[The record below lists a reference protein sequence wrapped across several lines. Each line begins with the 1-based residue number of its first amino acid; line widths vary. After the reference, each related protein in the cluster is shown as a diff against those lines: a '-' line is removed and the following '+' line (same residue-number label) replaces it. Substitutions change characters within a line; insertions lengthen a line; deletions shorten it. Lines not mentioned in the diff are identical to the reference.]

1 MNSNH
6 RPATITAIVF
16 VLSGSAALIFETA
29 WFRIVGLT
37 LGSSVWSA
45 AAVLMAFMTGLGIG
59 NLLVAAYGHHIR
71 RPFVWYAVAEIL
83 IGVFGLAS
91 VVILPS
97 LSPAI
102 ARGLATLISDP
113 TVLNGARFCIAFV
126 IFLVPAIAMGATL
139 PILQKGLF
147 QYNKSFAKSLAHL
160 YGWNTIGAVSGAIL
174 SEFLLIE
181 YLGITGA
188 SAIACAFNLIAA
200 IILFKQ
206 FEDAKPEAAES
217 MPQALSSTIYR
228 LRYSLAPPFLTGL
241 VLLALEV
248 IWFRYL
254 LLTQN
259 SSSAIFAIMLAVVLA
274 GIGMGGLIVSRLK
287 LSDVDLDKLLFRL
300 CLLSTV
306 VAVVSFY
313 LFALMYS
320 NFFNRLYGNSGLLI
334 LEGIILMLPSCIL
347 SGMLFPLFGE
357 KLHRKIGGTTS
368 PSGSLTFANT
378 LGSAIGTGLATFVL
392 LPLLGIEYSIL
403 ALSLV
408 YVLVAFIVVLN
419 SETLWRTR
427 SNFLAPVGTMAL
439 VLVLFPYGTLA
450 KSYEIFS
457 DTIFPDEKLVAVKE
471 GVNETLQYY
480 RKDKFDRPVQFRL
493 VTNGHSMSG
502 TNFPAQR
509 YMRMFV
515 YMPYLLHEEI
525 NSVLQISYGVGVTA
539 EAVVSLPDLKQFDVV
554 DISRDVLS
562 MSEIIHDSSGI
573 YPQQDPRTRVHV
585 EDGRFFLQTTS
596 NTYDLI
602 TAEPPPPKNAGV
614 VNLYSQEY
622 FELIRSRLNQG
633 GIVSYWLPT
642 HTLHDEDTLAI
653 IKAFCNAFADCSLW
667 TSIGLEFM
675 MIGSKGGIDPMAVET
690 MQTRW
695 SGAVAAEMR
704 NIGLEHPEQL
714 GAMFLADQLLLEALA
729 TDAQPVVDNFPQRIS
744 HDMVGVALPSELES
758 FLITLDRRKQAY
770 LESDYVRSIFPQAYI
785 DASLEYFLP
794 ESIIVNLTLPRSWGF
809 QAPWAETLAYA
820 LAETDLVVLPIL
832 ILGSNPA
839 RQKLLEHVTELSSVE
854 HYETAIIEAVST
866 RDYEHATSLLGYFLS
881 NTKGAPKALERYAAM
896 YYLSKGLAGTLRE
909 QDLALYKV
917 NANFQVSA
925 GFVEWMRRDFL
936 NKDASQASLQ
946 KPN

>member
-1 MNSNH
+1 M
-6 RPATITAIVF
+6 
-16 VLSGSAALIFETA
+16 
-29 WFRIVGLT
+29 
-37 LGSSVWSA
+37 
-45 AAVLMAFMTGLGIG
+45 LMAFMTGLGIG
-59 NLLVAAYGHHIR
+59 NLLVTAYGHHVR
-71 RPFVWYAVAEIL
+71 RPFAWYAVAEIL
-83 IGVFGLAS
+83 IGVFGMMS

-113 TVLNGARFCIAFV
+113 TVLNGARFCIAFA
-126 IFLVPAIAMGATL
+126 IFLLPAIAMGATL

-147 QYNKSFAKSLAHL
+147 QYNKSFAGSLAHL
-160 YGWNTIGAVSGAIL
+160 YGWNTIGAVAGALL

-188 SAIACAFNLIAA
+188 AAVACAFNLAA
-200 IILFKQ
+200 ALILFTQ
-206 FEDAKPEAAES
+206 FKDTKPEVAES
-217 MPQALSSTIYR
+217 MPQALSATIYR
-228 LRYSLAPPFLTGL
+228 LRYSLVPPFLTGL

-274 GIGMGGLIVSRLK
+274 GIGIGGLIVSRLK
-287 LSDVDLDKLLFRL
+287 LSEVDLDKLLFRL

-306 VAVVSFY
+306 VTVICFY
-313 LFALMYS
+313 LFALLYS

-334 LEGIILMLPSCIL
+334 LEGIVLMLPSCIL

-378 LGSAIGTGLATFVL
+378 LGSAIGTGLATFLL
-392 LPLLGIEYSIL
+392 LPLLGVEYAIL

-408 YVLVAFIVVLN
+408 YILVAFIVVLN
-419 SETLWRTR
+419 SDALWQTK
-427 SNFLAPVGTMAL
+427 SNFLAPAATMAL

-457 DTIFPDEKLVAVKE
+457 DTLFPEERLVALKE

-480 RKDKFDRPVQFRL
+480 RQDKFDTPVEFRL

-539 EAVVSLPDLKQFDVV
+539 EAVVSLPDMKHFDIV
-554 DISRDVLS
+554 DISQDVLS
-562 MSEIIHDSSGI
+562 MSEIIHDSSGV
-573 YPQQDPRTRVHV
+573 YPQQDPRTQVHV
-585 EDGRFFLQTTS
+585 EDGRFFLQTTG

-622 FELIRSRLNQG
+622 FELIHSRLNEG
-633 GIVSYWLPT
+633 GIVSYWLPA
-642 HTLHDEDTLAI
+642 HTLHDGDTLAI

-675 MIGSKGGIDPMAVET
+675 MIGSKGGIDPGAVET
-690 MQTRW
+690 MEARW
-695 SGAVAAEMR
+695 SGTVAAEMR
-704 NIGLEHPEQL
+704 SIGLEHPEQL
-714 GAMFLADQLLLEALA
+714 GAMFLADQPLLEAL
-729 TDAQPVVDNFPQRIS
+729 TTNAQPVVDDFPHRIS
-744 HDMVGVALPSELES
+744 HDMVGVALPSELETY
-758 FLITLDRRKQAY
+758 LITLDRRKEAY
-770 LESDYVRSIFPQAYI
+770 LASDYVSSIFSRAYI
-785 DASLEYFLP
+785 DASLEFFLP
-794 ESIIVNLTLPRSWGF
+794 ESLMVNLTLPRSWEF
-809 QAPWAETLAYA
+809 DAPWAETLAYA
-820 LAETDLVVLPIL
+820 LSETDLVVLPTL

-839 RQKLLEHVTELSSVE
+839 KQKLLNHVPELTSVE

-866 RDYEHATSLLGYFLS
+866 RDYERATSLLGYFLS
-881 NTKGAPKALERYAAM
+881 NINGAPKLLERYAAM
-896 YYLSKGLAGTLRE
+896 YYLSKGLSGTLSE
-909 QDLALYKV
+909 QDLALHKV
-917 NANFQVSA
+917 NANFQVSD

-936 NKDASQASLQ
+936 SENAPQASLQ
-946 KPN
+946 TPGR